1 MKKIMLF
8 PLLFVSGLFSAEVSE
23 IFKHNGT
30 EQVFIFRDGKY
41 EDTGKTVG
49 EIHVDLLKNPST
61 HHHHHGHSGWS
72 LVGCFAGGVVVTVGT
87 LGALAYL
94 GYDHVK
100 PDVNRFL
107 DLGEHGIKILGA
119 IGKGVG
125 EAATTSK

>member
-1 MKKIMLF
+1 MKKIML
-8 PLLFVSGLFSAEVSE
+8 LSFVFVGGLFAAQNTLAIDYGVRESFFESNSNS
-23 IFKHNGT
+23 I
-30 EQVFIFRDGKY
+30 
-41 EDTGKTVG
+41 
-49 EIHVDLLKNPST
+49 LKNTEERSLHNVTCT
-61 HHHHHGHSGWS
+61 HIHNHHHHGHSGWS

-100 PDVNRFL
+100 PDVKRFL